1 MIKTCALFLCLTL
14 PATSVA
20 GNKWMMNQN
29 AKQLIELN
37 NQLIN
42 EIEPIGHG
50 KVHIEALV
58 FGSGSA
64 NENTVYQLTPAPTV
78 DWSKPGEAS
87 SLYFN
92 RPATKIRIGI
102 INVGPGFSETI
113 NNSPKASSGKALASF
128 DDAFFEKNG
137 QLKTILEKHPQAKY
151 LDLKGGAINIDVDD
165 TTQEWNEPKYLI
177 YW

>member
-1 MIKTCALFLCLTL
+1 
-14 PATSVA
+14 
-20 GNKWMMNQN
+20 MMNQN

-128 DDAFFEKNG
+128 DDAFFEKKWPIKNNSRETPAS
-137 QLKTILEKHPQAKY
+137 QIP
-151 LDLKGGAINIDVDD
+151 
-165 TTQEWNEPKYLI
+165 
-177 YW
+177 